1 MLFSIWHL
9 GSENGLKETMLKSSI
24 ESIKPELT
32 FRSKPL
38 RKTGCPEQNWLD
50 ILIHTHTQSR
60 SGDHFR
66 AWSLTAILTSPF
78 HGISNGTLEVCE
90 SCLKNGPL
98 SPRPTTAHQRAHSP
112 VLTTATTASKGH
124 SSALSPLSCGTGT
137 EKCCLASVPEHAG
150 TAAHPFTFRGEEEVN
165 YNGARGWTLPS
176 GVG

>member
-1 MLFSIWHL
+1 MGWR
-9 GSENGLKETMLKSSI
+9 KPLKSSI
-24 ESIKPELT
+24 KRIKPELT

-38 RKTGCPEQNWLD
+38 RKTSCPDLHWLD
-50 ILIHTHTQSR
+50 ILIHTHIELLRGSLQ
-60 SGDHFR
+60 

-90 SCLKNGPL
+90 SRLKNGPL
-98 SPRPTTAHQRAHSP
+98 SPCPTTAHQRTHSP

-124 SSALSPLSCGTGT
+124 SSALSPLSCGTCT

-165 YNGARGWTLPS
+165 YRRARGWTLPS